1 MEVVEEKNEEDFT
14 VKALVDFYDT
24 LEAVKCL
31 PPDIRKA
38 RTIARIEAE
47 RVSRLQKQW
56 KELSEKV
63 FNSRPRESLIAFPV
77 PEGHVQSLRDTINS
91 YSQPN
96 SPNPSHTINTTPIKK
111 KVLKVSRTSDDFRDF
126 TSSPAFT
133 GNVRDDSRTG
143 LSSLD
148 MIVPEEAEEEKKEE
162 KKTTIL
168 IVRHGER
175 IDHIDEK
182 WISLAQRPFDPGLS
196 TRGMQQAREVG
207 EKLKKGWGNY

>member
-1 MEVVEEKNEEDFT
+1 MTSPSTDSEPDAYFVCPHGEVAAWCIPCEKLHGGRRRKNEEDFT

-148 MIVPEEAEEEKKEE
+148 MIVPEEAEEEKKRR
-162 KKTTIL
+162 KK
-168 IVRHGER
+168 
-175 IDHIDEK
+175 
-182 WISLAQRPFDPGLS
+182 
-196 TRGMQQAREVG
+196 
-207 EKLKKGWGNY
+207 NYNTYCSAWRKNRSYRRKMD